1 MSQPLF
7 SEFYYIVVN
16 ALPPSDQ
23 RLIPPFYWDGS
34 LSSLVFII
42 PSLAYKRIW
51 QEFSSISSS
60 SVYVE

>member
-42 PSLAYKRIW
+42 PSLAYKQIW
-51 QEFSSISSS
+51 
-60 SVYVE
+60 